1 MIYNMWFLKGKPHV
15 KCNKIYTIEPT
26 KKIAG
31 DQEIGKP
38 KLSYKQKTSNKK
50 RKSPLVQNWKEV
62 HKISQFSLNLLQSC
76 MYIYHSFGF

>member
-15 KCNKIYTIEPT
+15 KCNKIYTIEPA

-38 KLSYKQKTSNKK
+38 KLSYKQKTNNKK
-50 RKSPLVQNWKEV
+50 RKSPLVQN
-62 HKISQFSLNLLQSC
+62 
-76 MYIYHSFGF
+76 